1 MDIEKNIKLHDKIA
15 KKYESTHGEIYNEVE
30 QARLIEDLNTSHAF
44 IKKDKILALDLG
56 CGAGNLTNHLLNMGC
71 SVIAADVSTG
81 FLNLI
86 SKKFEGK
93 KVKTFELNGKNL
105 DGIDDNSVDF
115 IATYSVLHHIPDYL
129 ATIQEMIRVCAPGG
143 VIYIDHEQNT
153 EYWLHKSEYLEFKR
167 KAQKINLKKFFV
179 LSNYIGKVKRIFNP
193 KYANEGDIH
202 VWDDDHIEWDIIDKI
217 MSERGL
223 KKVLQNDFL
232 LYNKNYKEHIYHEYK
247 DICTD
252 MRVTAYQKNL

>member
-15 KKYESTHGEIYNEVE
+15 KKYESTHGEIYNKVE
-30 QARLIEDLNTSHAF
+30 QLRLVEDLKTSHAF

-56 CGAGNLTNHLLNMGC
+56 CGAGNLTNHLLNMDC

-105 DGIDDNSVDF
+105 DGIDDSSVDF

-129 ATIQEMIRVCAPGG
+129 ATIHEMIRVCAPGG
-143 VIYIDHEQNT
+143 IIYIDHEQNN
-153 EYWLHKSEYLEFKR
+153 EYWLHKSEYLEFKKR
-167 KAQKINLKKFFV
+167 LKK
-179 LSNYIGKVKRIFNP
+179 LI
-193 KYANEGDIH
+193 
-202 VWDDDHIEWDIIDKI
+202 
-217 MSERGL
+217 
-223 KKVLQNDFL
+223 
-232 LYNKNYKEHIYHEYK
+232 
-247 DICTD
+247 
-252 MRVTAYQKNL
+252 

>member
-30 QARLIEDLNTSHAF
+30 QSRLVEDLNTSHAC

-105 DGIDDNSVDF
+105 DGIYDNSVDL

-143 VIYIDHEQNT
+143 VIYIDHEQNN

-179 LSNYIGKVKRIFNP
+179 LSNYIGKVKRIFDP

-217 MSERGL
+217 MSEKGL

-232 LYNKNYKEHIYHEYK
+232 LYNKNYKDEIFNKYK
-247 DICTD
+247 DTCTD
-252 MRVTAYQKNL
+252 MRVSAYQKNI